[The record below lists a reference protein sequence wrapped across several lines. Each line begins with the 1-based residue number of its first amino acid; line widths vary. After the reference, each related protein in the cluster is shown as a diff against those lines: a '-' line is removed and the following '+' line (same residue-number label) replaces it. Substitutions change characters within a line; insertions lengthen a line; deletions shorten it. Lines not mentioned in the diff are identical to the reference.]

1 MKSLFQYQHQADGK
15 ISLAGFPGVKL
26 AMVEEQGRV
35 RGRDWQTELS
45 LPTYAE
51 EWEQMAE
58 VVGMSNRSVRFI
70 LMDQSESR
78 LPGHPRL
85 NPQAVTLPKTCPLEV
100 GHTGF
105 VVGFVHGFITAF
117 DEMRELVPQLYDI
130 EIPDPK
136 PEGDYIVGTAR
147 LYDSQLADA
156 AWRGIKQGI
165 FSHMCPMIFAPAE
178 SPDMQRLAQ
187 VSLACGDYPGCPG
200 ARILKTLEG

>member
-1 MKSLFQYQHQADGK
+1 MKSPFQYSHNPDGS
-15 ISLAGFPGVKL
+15 IGIVGLSNIQVLT
-26 AMVEEQGRV
+26 VEEQGRV
-35 RGRDWQTELS
+35 RGRDWQQELG
-45 LPTYAE
+45 LPTYFE
-51 EWEQMAE
+51 QWEIAAQ
-58 VVGMSNRSVRFI
+58 VRGMSNRSVRFI

-100 GHTGF
+100 GHSGF
-105 VVGFVHGFITAF
+105 LVGFVHAFITGF

-147 LYDSQLADA
+147 LYDSQLADVV
-156 AWRGIKQGI
+156 WQGIKQKI
-165 FSHMCPMIFAPAE
+165 FSHVCPMIFAPAE

-200 ARILKTLEG
+200 ARILKTWEG